1 MPNWM
6 PSDMPRYLRL
16 PSSRRME
23 AMADTHGGYSSVN
36 TRKAYAASG
45 VNCPTSAVLS
55 AAESAAE

>member
-1 MPNWM
+1 
-6 PSDMPRYLRL
+6 MPRYLRL